1 MYPLYRF
8 YGWLGTYYAN
18 FDLWWG
24 RGFTCLCLQMVK
36 KIQYFPGDMALLAFG
51 MIAMGAVLSGLLY
64 FFVLRNRVR
73 SQMPTMR
80 GFDNPLSQSVDLA
93 K

>member
-1 MYPLYRF
+1 
-8 YGWLGTYYAN
+8 
-18 FDLWWG
+18 
-24 RGFTCLCLQMVK
+24 
-36 KIQYFPGDMALLAFG
+36 MALLAFG